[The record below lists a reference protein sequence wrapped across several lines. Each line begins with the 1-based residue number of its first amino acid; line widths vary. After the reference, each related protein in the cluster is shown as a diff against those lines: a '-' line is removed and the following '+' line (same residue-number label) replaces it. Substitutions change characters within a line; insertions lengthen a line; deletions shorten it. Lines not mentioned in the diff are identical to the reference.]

1 MGVGGCVWV
10 CVGVGAGGCVWV
22 CVCVGDVCV
31 VCVGVCGW
39 VWVCARVHMPDSGLR
54 IGSGYTVSENNC
66 PAGTHTVGEV

>member
-1 MGVGGCVWV
+1 MWVGVCGYVWV
-10 CVGVGAGGCVWV
+10 WVRVGVCG

-66 PAGTHTVGEV
+66 PAGTHTVGGV